1 MVIWVHNLLFLGRRM
16 LSSGLTLCTWLHP
29 HRCSC
34 SEIQRPV
41 EWHRSNQSTSITNLN
56 GYRIS
61 GRATRIKGNWRLN
74 QVGHIAVIT
83 YIFVFSKLVMIEVI
97 RVSISKTNAFSP
109 PLSDIQIFLFFYL
122 ISWLWV
128 LLSVFML
135 LTQYCLVMFK
145 QLSLLRFFSSRFLH
159 FGLRLL
165 TKPYQ
170 ELTIFRNNK
179 ALELKLWVPLKV
191 MVHHQGPLLLWK
203 MNLIIFLSLF
213 MASWQGMYELMIT
226 QDFSSW

>member
-1 MVIWVHNLLFLGRRM
+1 
-16 LSSGLTLCTWLHP
+16 
-29 HRCSC
+29 
-34 SEIQRPV
+34 
-41 EWHRSNQSTSITNLN
+41 
-56 GYRIS
+56 
-61 GRATRIKGNWRLN
+61 
-74 QVGHIAVIT
+74 
-83 YIFVFSKLVMIEVI
+83 MIEVI
-97 RVSISKTNAFSP
+97 RVSISKTNAFSSP
-109 PLSDIQIFLFFYL
+109 LVCLLYTVDCFHSFRHELFEPNLSDIQIFLFFYL

-226 QDFSSW
+226 